1 MYGYVRCRM
10 NALNYFTLHIRVHKS
25 RTHVVLIYVG
35 RTMVIYVAIEMHSQ
49 NQGNSSLF
57 FFFFVSL
64 LASYKLQISYIRMLS
79 WVYNCVCVR
88 ERLDAVELINVRS
101 IIIFIIHFAA
111 QNLTYYNQT
120 RDCFVIYCNQVSH
133 TPHNAHFMLSAN
145 SIPAF
150 VVFRGAA

>member
-1 MYGYVRCRM
+1 MDMYVVWWMLLIILHFTYEYTNHAHMWCLYMLG
-10 NALNYFTLHIRVHKS
+10 APWSFTLQSKCTLKTR
-25 RTHVVLIYVG
+25 
-35 RTMVIYVAIEMHSQ
+35 AIVRY
-49 NQGNSSLF
+49 

-101 IIIFIIHFAA
+101 IIIHFAA

-120 RDCFVIYCNQVSH
+120 RDCFVIYCSQVSH